1 MNLNKYFT
9 PIFLAIPVTWAG
21 SFIAAKYVVQSI
33 EPLESVFFRFFFS
46 ALIMFPFLLLFKKN
60 THPPLF
66 KPKFLKHLL
75 FVVLTAGI
83 GYHIPFFAALKYTS
97 PTNTA
102 LIIALNPFF
111 TALGERILNREERSK
126 RFYYGFMIAFVGAM
140 WVILSKGNGNFSMP
154 GKGEIF
160 CLIAS
165 LFWSVYTIFSKYTKE
180 PKWDSYWIG
189 AYNYL
194 FTALLILP
202 FSMNLWSLN
211 YWQNIS
217 NVAWSGI
224 WYMAVFPTA
233 IGYTLFYIGVQ
244 KRGPAWASAFI
255 YLVPSMTANL
265 DLIFFG
271 ANFTVSMVLG
281 TTFVVLGLFVGNL
294 SQKQIKNLKQKIN
307 RHLLMKKQ

>member
-9 PIFLAIPVTWAG
+9 PIFLVIPVTWAG

-46 ALIMFPFLLLFKKN
+46 ALVMMPFLLLWKRDK
-60 THPPLF
+60 HPPLLQ
-66 KPKFLKHLL
+66 PKFIKHLII
-75 FVVLTAGI
+75 VVLTAGI

-111 TALGERILNREERSK
+111 TALAEKIINKQIRPK
-126 RFYYGFMIAFVGAM
+126 RFYVGFLMAFSGAI
-140 WVILSKGNGNFSMP
+140 WVIVSKGSSGFSVP
-154 GKGEIF
+154 GKGELL

-165 LFWSVYTIFSKYTKE
+165 LFWSAYTILSKQSKE
-180 PKWDSYWIG
+180 EKWDSYWIG

-194 FTALLILP
+194 FTALLIIP
-202 FSMNLWSLN
+202 FSMNVLSFD

-217 NVAWSGI
+217 LTAWSGI
-224 WYMAVFPTA
+224 WYMAIFPTA
-233 IGYTLFYIGVQ
+233 IGYTLFYVGIQ
-244 KRGPAWASAFI
+244 KKGSAWAAAFI

-271 ANFTVSMVLG
+271 ADFTLSMVLG
-281 TTFVVLGLFVGNL
+281 TTIVVAGLFVGNL
-294 SQKQIKNLKQKIN
+294 SQHQFEKIKNYK
-307 RHLLMKKQ
+307 